1 MADRAQLGT
10 SLPTSAARV
19 VCIGPSASA
28 AQRKG
33 TIRRVI
39 GQHLLDL
46 QHFQVSTR
54 ADIIAIPAIPPD
66 SEIPRAGIGFS
77 D

>member
-19 VCIGPSASA
+19 VCIGPNASA
-28 AQRKG
+28 AQKKV

-46 QHFQVSTR
+46 QYFQVSAR
-54 ADIIAIPAIPPD
+54 ADIIAIPAIPSD
-66 SEIPRAGIGFS
+66 GEIPRAYIGFA